1 MKNRRLMLLAML
13 LTLVGSIF
21 ADNLTVSSIELKAGQ
36 SKDVAINL
44 NNSEKQYV
52 AFQFDLVLPDGI
64 SIAKNDNGKLKVSLN
79 ANRVDDHT
87 LTVQDLGSGTYRL
100 LCFSMTNAAFSGT
113 SGALLNMTLQ
123 ADEGVTVGAKAGEIK
138 SQVFTEPGGNQVKWA
153 DVSFSI
159 TVQESGAPLKGD
171 VNGDGEVTAQ
181 DASLILQYVAGKITW

>member
-36 SKDVAINL
+36 SKNVIINL

-52 AFQFDLVLPDGI
+52 AFQFDLVLPEGI

-79 ANRVDDHT
+79 ANRIDDHT

-159 TVQESGAPLKGD
+159 TVQEPGAPLKGD

>member
-36 SKDVAINL
+36 SKNVIINL

-79 ANRVDDHT
+79 ANRIDDHT

-113 SGALLNMTLQ
+113 SGALVNMTLQ

-159 TVQESGAPLKGD
+159 MVQEPGAPLKGD

>member
-36 SKDVAINL
+36 SKNVIINL

-79 ANRVDDHT
+79 ANRIDDHT

-113 SGALLNMTLQ
+113 SGALVNMTLQ
-123 ADEGVTVGAKAGEIK
+123 ADEGVTVGARAGEIK
-138 SQVFTEPGGNQVKWA
+138 SQVFTEPGGNQVKWD
-153 DVSFSI
+153 DVSISI
-159 TVQESGAPLKGD
+159 TVQEPGAPLKGD